1 MPNSKPVAKS
11 KPPGSA
17 KTRPESVGAFLLLV
31 FLLATGCSADGG
43 PGSPSPEKLPGTTDA
58 SPEATVP
65 PEEPRDLLVEQI
77 SSGDPGQGPESP
89 QVLLAPSATAL
100 SGAIDDAVPPDSGD
114 GTYLAVYWGTK
125 PTGGY
130 SLAVESAR
138 LEGDRVT
145 VRLALKEPPPDVI
158 LTQALTYPY
167 AVAVVRDLDP
177 LGKDFSFVDKDGQDL
192 GWPIGRVGV

>member
-1 MPNSKPVAKS
+1 MVYGSVLLVVILLAARCS
-11 KPPGSA
+11 VGGDPGSSA
-17 KTRPESVGAFLLLV
+17 EEPSGTADASSE
-31 FLLATGCSADGG
+31 ATG
-43 PGSPSPEKLPGTTDA
+43 
-58 SPEATVP
+58 P

-77 SSGDPGQGPESP
+77 SSGIPGQGPESP
-89 QVLLAPSATAL
+89 QVVLAPSAAAL
-100 SGAIDDAVPPDSGD
+100 SSAIDDAVPPDSGE
-114 GTYLAVYWGTK
+114 GAYLPGYWGTK

-145 VRLALKEPPPDVI
+145 VRLALQEPPPDAI

-177 LGKDFSFVDKDGQDL
+177 QGKDFSFVDQGGQEL
-192 GWPIGRVGV
+192 GWPLRRVGD